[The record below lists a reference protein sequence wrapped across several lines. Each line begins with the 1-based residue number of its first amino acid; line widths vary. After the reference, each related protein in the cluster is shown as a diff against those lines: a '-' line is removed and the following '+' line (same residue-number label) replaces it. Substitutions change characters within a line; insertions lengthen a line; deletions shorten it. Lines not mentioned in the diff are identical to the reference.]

1 MAISIY
7 LSITIL
13 NVNGLNVPIKRHT
26 VPEWKQ
32 KNKINIHVAY
42 NKVTSVLKIHRETQS
57 KRMEKKKDPMQMEMK
72 IQLG

>member
-13 NVNGLNVPIKRHT
+13 NVNGFIVPIKRHT

-32 KNKINIHVAY
+32 KNKDPIYIYLQQSHFRSEDTQRL
-42 NKVTSVLKIHRETQS
+42 KVRGWE
-57 KRMEKKKDPMQMEMK
+57 KDPMQMEMK
-72 IQLG
+72 RQLG